1 MLASFCA
8 SEVAGLDAD
17 ADADA
22 FAARGFNGRPAAD
35 ADAATDF
42 LDFRVAATR
51 YIEKCFPDCTAAAR

>member
-17 ADADA
+17 ADA
-22 FAARGFNGRPAAD
+22 FVARGFTGRSAAD

-42 LDFRVAATR
+42 LDFGVAATR
-51 YIEKCFPDCTAAAR
+51 HIEKCFPDCTAAAR